1 MVVCLIWGSGTL
13 ARLQDAC
20 PFGGSHIK
28 PQNHHTLCM
37 PPKLR
42 QLQNQSPQ
50 PLLVKCAIAE
60 RLRREQ
66 KTLSIVVATTCSH
79 ACSETINQT
88 LKKENCY
95 RLMMTMA
102 SFLPLFTLLK
112 INDPIEY
119 WQIDILLEQQT
130 ILHLKALNIALA
142 HSDKKGEGQGI
153 IILIESIFFM
163 VS

>member
-1 MVVCLIWGSGTL
+1 MDT
-13 ARLQDAC
+13 
-20 PFGGSHIK
+20 
-28 PQNHHTLCM
+28 
-37 PPKLR
+37 PKYR

-60 RLRREQ
+60 RREQ

-95 RLMMTMA
+95 CLMMTMA

-112 INDPIEY
+112 VSDRIEY
-119 WQIDILLEQQT
+119 
-130 ILHLKALNIALA
+130 
-142 HSDKKGEGQGI
+142 
-153 IILIESIFFM
+153 
-163 VS
+163 

>member
-1 MVVCLIWGSGTL
+1 MPIWRLTQKTPESPHFMYALKTSAASESVSATT
-13 ARLQDAC
+13 AR
-20 PFGGSHIK
+20 K
-28 PQNHHTLCM
+28 M
-37 PPKLR
+37 R
-42 QLQNQSPQ
+42 Y
-50 PLLVKCAIAE
+50 IAE

-119 WQIDILLEQQT
+119 
-130 ILHLKALNIALA
+130 
-142 HSDKKGEGQGI
+142 
-153 IILIESIFFM
+153 
-163 VS
+163 